1 MSDETLQAKL
11 EAANERLRRSAE
23 DAKMRC
29 TEMEARLSETG
40 VLQVRRFGLHSRVD
54 NVPNDN
60 VSWWKRQERLCRKL
74 EETDIERS
82 RASDELRQSYLKL
95 ETVRQEKKVLVS

>member
-1 MSDETLQAKL
+1 MSDENHQAKL
-11 EAANERLRRSAE
+11 EAANEGLRRSAE
-23 DAKMRC
+23 DAKMCC

-40 VLQVRRFGLHSRVD
+40 VLQVRRFGLHSRVH
-54 NVPNDN
+54 NVPSDN

-82 RASDELRQSYLKL
+82 RAADELRKCYLRL
-95 ETVRQEKKVLVS
+95 ETVRQEKKVFSQ

>member
-1 MSDETLQAKL
+1 MSDVTFQAKL

-40 VLQVRRFGLHSRVD
+40 VLQVTLGLR
-54 NVPNDN
+54 
-60 VSWWKRQERLCRKL
+60 
-74 EETDIERS
+74 
-82 RASDELRQSYLKL
+82 Y
-95 ETVRQEKKVLVS
+95 